1 MDIADIKW
9 LGWLYLR
16 LGPAFAI
23 LYYAAVILF
32 YAGIVEHEKNEAWS
46 SLMWRAFKHTSLLM
60 LLVAPVAAGEV
71 APFLPWW
78 LFALGQPHTG
88 VVTHHM
94 ALQVVDIF
102 WAVYIFFLLLLFAM
116 NRGII
121 SNKDK
126 G

>member
-1 MDIADIKW
+1 VVFPDVEGVQAHV
-9 LGWLYLR
+9 
-16 LGPAFAI
+16 AI
-23 LYYAAVILF
+23 D
-32 YAGIVEHEKNEAWS
+32 
-46 SLMWRAFKHTSLLM
+46 
-60 LLVAPVAAGEV
+60 AAGSSCCSGRGC
-71 APFLPWW
+71 PFLPWW

-94 ALQVVDIF
+94 VLQVVDIF
-102 WAVYIFFLLLLFAM
+102 LAVYIFFLLLLFAI

>member
-1 MDIADIKW
+1 MYERMQGTLLAPRVLGGFGFKSSQRYVQVIFIGRTMDIADIKW

-16 LGPAFAI
+16 LGTAFAI

-71 APFLPWW
+71 ALSCP
-78 LFALGQPHTG
+78 GG
-88 VVTHHM
+88 C
-94 ALQVVDIF
+94 
-102 WAVYIFFLLLLFAM
+102 LL
-116 NRGII
+116 
-121 SNKDK
+121 
-126 G
+126 